1 MTKKKPNYLGF
12 VWRKSSRVK
21 AAQTLTLN
29 SKKKW
34 RNLYIRMT
42 SKIEVK
48 RGEKSLRKFTT
59 SEIKL
64 AIKQLNR
71 KTSLDNMGIS
81 NRMLKHLPLSGISLF
96 KGLVND
102 CLENKVVPSVW
113 RESIVT
119 MLQKKEENPSDPSN
133 YRPISITSC
142 LARLF
147 EKLIL
152 ERLNAFLNSN
162 NIIIDQQS
170 GFRRKRQTK
179 DNLAMLIQKTN
190 EAFKKG
196 KSVVAVFFDIQSA
209 FDKVWHEG
217 LLYKLVKLKVP
228 HYLVRIVEA
237 FLRERTFVVKVNG
250 MFSSVKMI
258 RAGVPQGGV
267 LSPTLFSI
275 YINDCPKRKVKNK
288 RYTLLFADDLMY
300 FEIFKN
306 KTPSLERRINHYL
319 EELLKWSTKWRLTL
333 AVAKC
338 VYTVFSKKQMI
349 DEFNLKLNGLTL
361 IFDEAPKFLGV
372 FLDTKLNF
380 TKHLK
385 YIEEKCNDRMGIIKA
400 LAFGHFKLPF
410 WVLRSLYKSLIRS
423 LMEYTS
429 FISSLINKKD
439 LNKLQV
445 IQNKCLRLICGRDC
459 STTTEE
465 LHEVAG
471 VSQRPSRKNDKKTHY
486 Q

>member
-1 MTKKKPNYLGF
+1 
-12 VWRKSSRVK
+12 
-21 AAQTLTLN
+21 
-29 SKKKW
+29 
-34 RNLYIRMT
+34 
-42 SKIEVK
+42 
-48 RGEKSLRKFTT
+48 
-59 SEIKL
+59 
-64 AIKQLNR
+64 
-71 KTSLDNMGIS
+71 MGIS

-179 DNLAMLIQKTN
+179 DNLAMLIQKAN

-237 FLRERTFVVKVNG
+237 FLREQTFVAKVNG

-288 RYTLLFADDLMY
+288 RYTLLFADDLMC

-306 KTPSLERRINHYL
+306 KTLERRINHYL
-319 EELLKWSTKWRLTL
+319 
-333 AVAKC
+333 
-338 VYTVFSKKQMI
+338 
-349 DEFNLKLNGLTL
+349 
-361 IFDEAPKFLGV
+361 
-372 FLDTKLNF
+372 
-380 TKHLK
+380 
-385 YIEEKCNDRMGIIKA
+385 
-400 LAFGHFKLPF
+400 
-410 WVLRSLYKSLIRS
+410 
-423 LMEYTS
+423 
-429 FISSLINKKD
+429 
-439 LNKLQV
+439 
-445 IQNKCLRLICGRDC
+445 
-459 STTTEE
+459 
-465 LHEVAG
+465 
-471 VSQRPSRKNDKKTHY
+471 
-486 Q
+486 